1 MAHHQKRHGMNDQP
15 DSNLSNAPVGATDPG
30 RILEE
35 FFVNLDA
42 ALKSAL
48 DQVGELGQLNEEFRS
63 GLLARAGED
72 FTKSR
77 ERLAQIFAEA
87 EAKRPFAAT
96 GIERLES
103 EIEGQLAW
111 LYKRVRGGLEQE
123 FKRLSPRRNPVSKIL
138 TSLARDYN
146 KTAEELPEV
155 LSVPCGQCPTEGEDP
170 SRTVSCPIRKLALAT
185 LPSVEAAKDHP
196 LVLEHAAAY
205 EQVQAQHNDLW
216 RNLRFHLEVAMA
228 DLAAAL
234 DQLREKDGTDQAQ
247 VAAKLAGSREI
258 VLDILAETAA
268 KLGADDQPLAG
279 YWAGLSEQLQ
289 QRHEHYR
296 ETLRREIA
304 EAGQLRTRLRSL
316 RQQYALK
323 LTDLI
328 QRVKNL
334 FGTAAPKK
342 GAASFQQRALSLL
355 SGLRGLT
362 GDGGEKEERTRLALT
377 DLPSAAALATQS
389 KKLPRLYRR
398 MFELG
403 PLQNREF
410 MVGREQPL
418 EQLEEIFA
426 RWQQGKTCSVA
437 IIGPEGSGKSSLI
450 NCFESEFGA
459 EAPILRR
466 DFKQRLHN
474 EAEVLTLL
482 RQWFEAGEE
491 ADSLAALVKHILARP
506 RCIIIAEEGHNLLLR
521 VIGGRGAVQAFF
533 RVLVATR
540 EHCLWLLSFRKH
552 PWQRLDDQFQ
562 ISQYFT
568 HQIST
573 LFHDQK
579 QIQAALML
587 RQRTSGYPLV
597 FLGES
602 DKDDPEAAQKALQE
616 TFFHELFEAGGGNI
630 EAALYF
636 WLLCLS
642 YDPEE
647 NQLRIC
653 SVGKLDHGF
662 LRKFDRLYLFSLAEI
677 LCHGGLNVA
686 EHARIFRL
694 DPIKSRLTLDYLQ
707 QLTLLEQKA
716 PADTANGECYVL
728 SPIFYKAVTTTL
740 ESMHLLY

>member
-1 MAHHQKRHGMNDQP
+1 MNDQP
-15 DSNLSNAPVGATDPG
+15 DGNLRNAPPGATDPG
-30 RILEE
+30 RIIEE
-35 FFVNLDA
+35 FFRNLDA
-42 ALKSAL
+42 ALKNAL
-48 DQVGELGQLNEEFRS
+48 DQAGELRQLNDEFRS
-63 GLLARAGED
+63 GQLTQAGED
-72 FTKSR
+72 FSKSH

-87 EAKRPFAAT
+87 EANRPFAAA
-96 GIERLES
+96 GLERLES

-111 LYKRVRGGLEQE
+111 LYKRVRSGLDQE
-123 FKRLSPRRNPVSKIL
+123 FKRLSPRRNPVNKIL
-138 TSLARDYN
+138 TSLARDYRKN
-146 KTAEELPEV
+146 AEKLPEQ
-155 LSVPCGQCPTEGEDP
+155 LTVPCGHCPGEGEQP
-170 SRTVSCPIRKLALAT
+170 ARTVSCPIRQLALAT
-185 LPSVEAAKDHP
+185 LPREAAAKDHP
-196 LVLEHAAAY
+196 LVAEHATAY
-205 EQVQAQHNDLW
+205 DQVQARLDDLW

-228 DLAAAL
+228 DLTGAL
-234 DQLREKDGTDQAQ
+234 DQLRQEEEADQEQ
-247 VAAKLAGSREI
+247 IAAKLAGSREV

-268 KLGADDQPLAG
+268 KLAADGQPLAD
-279 YWAGLSEQLQ
+279 YWAVLAERLQ
-289 QRHEHYR
+289 QKHEELC

-304 EAGQLRTRLRSL
+304 EAGRLRTRLRGL
-316 RQQYALK
+316 RQQWALK
-323 LTDLI
+323 LTELT
-328 QRVKNL
+328 QRGKNL
-334 FGTAAPKK
+334 LGIAAPKE
-342 GAASFQQRALSLL
+342 GAGGFQQRALSLL
-355 SGLRGLT
+355 SELRGLT
-362 GDGGEKEERTRLALT
+362 GEGGDKEERTLLALT
-377 DLPSAAALATQS
+377 DLPSAAELATQA

-418 EQLEEIFA
+418 EQLEDIFG

-437 IIGPEGSGKSSLI
+437 ITGPEGSGKSSLL

-459 EAPILRR
+459 KAKILRR
-466 DFKQRLHN
+466 EFKLRLQN
-474 EAEVLTLL
+474 EAQVLDLL

-491 ADSLAALVKHILARP
+491 VDSLTALVEHILARP

-540 EHCLWLLSFRKH
+540 GHCLWLISFRKH

-579 QIQAALML
+579 QIEEALML

-616 TFFHELFEAGGGNI
+616 AFFRELFEAGGGNI

-636 WLLCLS
+636 WLLCLD
-642 YDPEE
+642 YDPES
-647 NQLRIC
+647 NQLQIC
-653 SVGKLDHGF
+653 SVGRLDHGY
-662 LRKFDRLYLFSLAEI
+662 LRKLDRLYLFSLAEI

-694 DPIKSRLTLDYLQ
+694 DPLKSRLTLDYLQ
-707 QLTLLEQKA
+707 QLTLLEQKPA
-716 PADTANGECYVL
+716 ADTVNGERYVL
-728 SPIFYKAVTTTL
+728 SPIFYKAVTSTL
-740 ESMHLLY
+740 ESMHILY